1 MAENNKNKLADA
13 ANSPLEDLTFE
24 NIIAGPLIACVDA
37 QHEAS
42 MVAYDYLMSLGFRK
56 DSKNLADYE
65 PVPLTFYF
73 VREGITSKLTLP
85 LLSVVPV
92 PYLLIGHVDLHYQAT
107 VTACDNNKTTV
118 RYNSPTSRRIKDQRN
133 TEQKNTLTA
142 REAIDINLRATTTD
156 MPAGLAKLM
165 DILTT
170 QMTEVN
176 DVKSDGSTET
186 K

>member
-42 MVAYDYLMSLGFRK
+42 MVAYDYLMDLGFRK

-107 VTACDNNKTTV
+107 GADDLRTPC
-118 RYNSPTSRRIKDQRN
+118 RRNRSWP
-133 TEQKNTLTA
+133 LGWRRSA
-142 REAIDINLRATTTD
+142 V
-156 MPAGLAKLM
+156 PWHY
-165 DILTT
+165 
-170 QMTEVN
+170 
-176 DVKSDGSTET
+176 
-186 K
+186 